1 VVHLIGEQGVKHDL
15 SALLGAAVG
24 LRVFAGDV
32 RRLTRRLLGAGVR
45 VGAEQLAAEQ
55 AEAQRPGAGVVQQRV
70 ER

>member
-1 VVHLIGEQGVKHDL
+1 VKHDL

-32 RRLTRRLLGAGVR
+32 RRLVRRLLGAGVR

-55 AEAQRPGAGVVQQRV
+55 AETQERPGGGVAQQWG

>member
-1 VVHLIGEQGVKHDL
+1 MRHDL

-32 RRLTRRLLGAGVR
+32 RRLVRRLLGAGVR
-45 VGAEQLAAEQ
+45 VGAEQLAAER
-55 AEAQRPGAGVVQQRV
+55 AEALERPGADAAGPLV

>member
-1 VVHLIGEQGVKHDL
+1 MKHDL

-45 VGAEQLAAEQ
+45 VGTAQLAEQPEAAE
-55 AEAQRPGAGVVQQRV
+55 RPGAGAVQQWV